1 MAPVVGVA
9 AKEMLEPGPVLVQA
23 LAEVDLAHRE
33 LVLVGQKDIPGE
45 TLHRAI

>member
-1 MAPVVGVA
+1 MF
-9 AKEMLEPGPVLVQA
+9 EPGSMLVQT

-33 LVLVGQKDIPGE
+33 LVLVGQEDIPGE